1 MLIGSSDSSTLDPGK
16 LRVTVHHNVFANVIQ
31 RTPRVRFGEVHLFNN
46 FYDLAATPGYGY
58 SWGVGVQSQIYAQNN
73 FFNAGAVPPD
83 RFISRFSGT
92 AIYAA
97 GSFANG
103 HAARNH
109 IDVVGA
115 YNATHEPDLSPLV
128 AWAPVLFN
136 TIHPTQAVPGLVG
149 HNAGPFHG
157 TLQP

>member
-1 MLIGSSDSSTLDPGK
+1 
-16 LRVTVHHNVFANVIQ
+16 VTVHHNVFANVIQ
-31 RTPRVRFGEVHLFNN
+31 RTPRVRFGEVHLFDNL
-46 FYDLAATPGYGY
+46 YDLAATQGYGY

-73 FFNAGAVPPD
+73 FFDAGGVPPD
-83 RFISRFSGT
+83 RFISRFNGT
-92 AIYAA
+92 AIHAA

-103 HAARNH
+103 HSAHNR

-115 YNATHEPDLSPLV
+115 YNATHEPDLSPTV
-128 AWAPVLFN
+128 GWVPVLFN

-149 HNAGPFHG
+149 HNAGPFHD